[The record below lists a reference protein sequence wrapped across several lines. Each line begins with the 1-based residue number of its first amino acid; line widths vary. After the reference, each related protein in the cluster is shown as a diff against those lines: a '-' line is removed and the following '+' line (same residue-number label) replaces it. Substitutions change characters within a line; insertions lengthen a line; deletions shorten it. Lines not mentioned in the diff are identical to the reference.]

1 MPRIKL
7 VIFDADDVLFSSES
21 DCYLGQVTP
30 PIRRVDEDTVEDSAG
45 CRIRLDE
52 EARNVLLELK
62 RRGIHASLDSINR
75 RREAEEIL
83 RLLELDEMFE
93 HSRIN
98 FSDKGD
104 NILEILRDFNEK
116 DNMRISPDEVMFIDD
131 VEQFCL
137 DAKRALKG
145 KGLVLQMG
153 REISHLSELLEML

>member
-21 DCYLGQVTP
+21 DCYLGQIIL

-62 RRGIHASLDSINR
+62 RRGIHASLDSTNR

-83 RLLELDEMFE
+83 RMLELDEMFE

-104 NILEILRDFNEK
+104 NILEILKDFNEK

-137 DAKRALKG
+137 DAMRALKG
-145 KGLVLQMG
+145 KGIVLQMG
-153 REISHLSELLEML
+153 RDISHLSELLEML

>member
-1 MPRIKL
+1 
-7 VIFDADDVLFSSES
+7 
-21 DCYLGQVTP
+21 
-30 PIRRVDEDTVEDSAG
+30 VDEDTVEDSAG

-62 RRGIHASLDSINR
+62 RRGIHASLDSTNR

-83 RLLELDEMFE
+83 RMLELDEMFE

-104 NILEILRDFNEK
+104 NILEILKDFNEK
-116 DNMRISPDEVMFIDD
+116 DNMRVSPDEVMFIDD

-137 DAKRALKG
+137 DAMRALKG
-145 KGLVLQMG
+145 KGIVLQMG
-153 REISHLSELLEML
+153 RDISHLSELLEML

>member
-21 DCYLGQVTP
+21 DCYLGQIIL

-62 RRGIHASLDSINR
+62 RRGIHASLDSTNR

-83 RLLELDEMFE
+83 RMLELDEMFE

-104 NILEILRDFNEK
+104 NILEILKDFNEK
-116 DNMRISPDEVMFIDD
+116 DNMRVSPDEVMFIDD

-137 DAKRALKG
+137 DAMRALKG
-145 KGLVLQMG
+145 KGIVLQMG
-153 REISHLSELLEML
+153 RDISHLSELLEML